1 MEVVWMFQAVRRFSL
16 ALTTL
21 AGLIGSAQALPL
33 SPDECE
39 RARSEQAGLETAG
52 VTQDMA
58 QKPEWA
64 RANLSSDR
72 LKRIARW
79 IELEEQV
86 LFRCPRPKLVKAPES
101 ASDDSDPVGSEEKP
115 KEKKAVQKSK
125 PQPVGIEAA
134 SGDGAEPAAPKPA
147 KKKPKSADA
156 YKPPIPFS
164 GEVLQHAAPGL
175 SVPAPN
181 QGLAP

>member
-1 MEVVWMFQAVRRFSL
+1 
-16 ALTTL
+16 
-21 AGLIGSAQALPL
+21 
-33 SPDECE
+33 
-39 RARSEQAGLETAG
+39 
-52 VTQDMA
+52 MA

-86 LFRCPRPKLVKAPES
+86 LFRCPRPKPAKAPE
-101 ASDDSDPVGSEEKP
+101 AAADDSDPAGAGEKP

-125 PQPVGIEAA
+125 PQPAAIEAA
-134 SGDGAEPAAPKPA
+134 AGDGAEPAPPKPA
-147 KKKPKSADA
+147 KKKPKSEDA
-156 YKPPIPFS
+156 YKPPFPFS
-164 GEVLQHAAPGL
+164 GEELQHAAPGL
-175 SVPAPN
+175 SIPTPN